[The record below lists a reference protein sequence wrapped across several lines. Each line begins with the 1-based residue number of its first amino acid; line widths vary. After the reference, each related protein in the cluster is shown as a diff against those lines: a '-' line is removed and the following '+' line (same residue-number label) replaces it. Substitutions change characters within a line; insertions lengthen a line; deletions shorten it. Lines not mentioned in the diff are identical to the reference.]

1 LFDLKTDPLE
11 MSNLAGQTDLK
22 KVQIHLRAK
31 LEAWMKAQG
40 DEGVATELKAKERQ
54 GRARGK
60 KKK

>member
-11 MSNLAGQTDLK
+11 MTNLAGQTDLK
-22 KVQIHLRAK
+22 KVETHLRAE
-31 LEAWMKAQG
+31 LAAWMKAQG